1 VRQQQ
6 RQQFGFV
13 AVFLAVAG
21 LQLGAR
27 KKQLVATGL
36 VRASALGSL
45 VTHFGERDETPVQ
58 SSVVDA
64 YGSLV
69 IYPTTSANQWPRLDP
84 VGYIRGQPA
93 VSKQMGCC
101 SSKPEEAEVEMKPP
115 EPKKSTLIP
124 VQRVS
129 IAGASETENPLGIV
143 AGHEDLD
150 LPIALAH
157 SPGEFWA
164 KSPD

>member
-45 VTHFGERDETPVQ
+45 VTHIGERDETPVQ
-58 SSVVDA
+58 SSVDFCNSQLF
-64 YGSLV
+64 GITRNS
-69 IYPTTSANQWPRLDP
+69 IPE
-84 VGYIRGQPA
+84 VGKYMQ
-93 VSKQMGCC
+93 
-101 SSKPEEAEVEMKPP
+101 
-115 EPKKSTLIP
+115 
-124 VQRVS
+124 
-129 IAGASETENPLGIV
+129 
-143 AGHEDLD
+143 
-150 LPIALAH
+150 
-157 SPGEFWA
+157 
-164 KSPD
+164 